1 MVNFETVHL
10 KIECYIKSVN
20 PSLNSRNF
28 WCELMQA
35 MARARAAAT
44 TGQHTGNMFCVRRFR
59 GAGTFASSWWPRK
72 QDPVTIMN
80 KNICLESSSN
90 LKIQC
95 LVLTFFHRI
104 WMNVSFIFFN
114 FRQVCVVWS
123 SPWRAPMR
131 TTSRS
136 MRQFYQWMLC

>member
-35 MARARAAAT
+35 MAAT
-44 TGQHTGNMFCVRRFR
+44 ATEQHTGNMFCVRRFR
-59 GAGTFASSWWPRK
+59 GAGTFAYSWWPRK
-72 QDPVTIMN
+72 HDPATIMN

-90 LKIQC
+90 LTIHIQC

-104 WMNVSFIFFN
+104 
-114 FRQVCVVWS
+114 
-123 SPWRAPMR
+123 
-131 TTSRS
+131 
-136 MRQFYQWMLC
+136 